1 MMLNNIKNKNN
12 LKYLLLL
19 ILIIIIILILLIY
32 LKLGGKKDI
41 IQIKLQF
48 PEIGLKVQDSSQI
61 KYEVYPKDASNLIT
75 WTSSDSKIVSVNK
88 ITGYITSLKPG
99 TVIIKAIANNKEL
112 ASMKV
117 YSSNNKIDLKDIQT
131 EEVIYM
137 RNNATHLIEINL
149 IPKDANKIDLIYT
162 TNDNIIDIQDG
173 VIYSK
178 EEGIAYINITNSS
191 KTFTNTIKVIISN
204 NINTNNG
211 NNNSN
216 NNNNNN
222 NNNSNNNNNNNNN
235 SNNNNNNNNT
245 PELILQN
252 DNYVLKVGETKKISY
267 VINPQD
273 TIVEFSSSNPS
284 VVSISSNVLTA
295 KAVGTSI
302 ITCKAKGVVKTIKV
316 SVLTNIVDV
325 LSLEISGSSSVYV
338 GKTIKMEALIKPE
351 NASDKS
357 VNWSLDR
364 NDLASITND
373 GVLTGIKPGTVKVI
387 CTVSSKITTKVIN
400 VLPIPVSKIE
410 VSSNNISL
418 NQGDTYYLNPI
429 ITPSDATNK
438 NITYKSSN
446 PSVASVN
453 SGYIQAINPGI
464 ANITLTCDNVS
475 ISVIVL
481 VKSKTF
487 TNPLLNGADPY
498 VMKYNNTYYL
508 VFTSGSTSIDI
519 YTSTNLYE
527 FKYAKTVYTNDKV
540 IWAPEIHFINN
551 KFYIYYA
558 KPKGT
563 SNTTSYK
570 QRMYVLESTSN
581 NPLGE
586 YKDLGEVSGMDDNY
600 AIDGTVMNY
609 NNNLYFLW
617 SGTVNGSR
625 TQNIYIAKMSSP
637 TSISTKKV
645 LISTP
650 TYSFEKQGGNVNE
663 APQVLEKNGVVH
675 IIYSASGANN
685 QNYAL
690 GMLSLNGD
698 PLIKSSWKK
707 QTSPVFKS
715 ANDLYAPGHASF
727 VKSPNGTEDWM
738 IYHAYDSLN
747 DIKNWN
753 RKIRI
758 QPFTWNNQT
767 PIFGS
772 PLPKSTNINIP
783 K

>member
-216 NNNNNN
+216 
-222 NNNSNNNNNNNNN
+222 NNNNNNNNN

>member
-222 NNNSNNNNNNNNN
+222 NNNS
-235 SNNNNNNNNT
+235 NNNNNNNT

>member
-19 ILIIIIILILLIY
+19 ISIIIIILILLIY

-75 WTSSDSKIVSVNK
+75 WTSSDPKIVSVNK

-99 TVIIKAIANNKEL
+99 TVIIKAFANDKEL

-117 YSSNNKIDLKDIQT
+117 YSSNNNIDLKDIQT

-137 RNNATHLIEINL
+137 QNNATHLIEINL

-216 NNNNNN
+216 NN
-222 NNNSNNNNNNNNN
+222 

-267 VINPQD
+267 VVNPRD
-273 TIVEFSSSNPS
+273 TVVEFSSSNPS
-284 VVSISSNVLTA
+284 VVSVSSNVLTA

-316 SVLTNIVDV
+316 NVLTNIVDV

-338 GKTIKMEALIKPE
+338 GKSIKLEALIKPE
-351 NASDKS
+351 NASDKN
-357 VNWSLDR
+357 VKWSLDR
-364 NDLASITND
+364 NDLASITSD
-373 GVLTGIKPGTVKVI
+373 GVLTGIKAGTVKVI
-387 CTVSSKITTKVIN
+387 CTVSSKTTTKVIN

-418 NQGDTYYLNPI
+418 NQGETYYLNLI

-464 ANITLTCDNVS
+464 ANITLSCDNISV
-475 ISVIVL
+475 SVIVL

-563 SNTTSYK
+563 SDTTSYK

-617 SGTVNGSR
+617 SGTVNSSK

-690 GMLSLNGD
+690 GMLTLNGD
-698 PLIKSSWKK
+698 PLTKSSWKK
-707 QTSPVFKS
+707 QSSPVFKS

-767 PIFGS
+767 PVFGS
-772 PLPKSTNINIP
+772 PLPKNTNINIP